1 MHFFFYKILIVYLVS
16 LQYFLKFEFITGIDS
31 QPPFIPI
38 ITDGKH
44 RHYQGLQ
51 DVEVSTFDCQIP
63 LTVYGSPGGV
73 DRALYGRPHTFRVQ

>member
-1 MHFFFYKILIVYLVS
+1 MCLLVS
-16 LQYFLKFEFITGIDS
+16 LEYFLKFEFITGIDS

-51 DVEVSTFDCQIP
+51 DIEVSTFDCQIP

>member
-1 MHFFFYKILIVYLVS
+1 MCLVS
-16 LQYFLKFEFITGIDS
+16 LRYFLKFEFITGIDS
-31 QPPFIPI
+31 QPLFIPI

-51 DVEVSTFDCQIP
+51 DIEVSTFDCQIP
-63 LTVYGSPGGV
+63 LTIYGSPGGV